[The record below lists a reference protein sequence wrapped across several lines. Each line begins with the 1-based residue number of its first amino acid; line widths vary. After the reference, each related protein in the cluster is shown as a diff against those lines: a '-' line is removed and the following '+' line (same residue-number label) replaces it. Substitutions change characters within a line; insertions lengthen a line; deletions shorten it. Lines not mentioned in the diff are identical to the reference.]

1 MSWPPEPVHVLPY
14 MAAGLGRCDQAKDFE
29 TERPLCSTGVG
40 QIVTGVLIRG
50 EEEIRDRQT
59 ERQREDAVLLVL
71 KVEEKG
77 PSLGMQVVSRSGKE
91 TDSPQVP
98 SEGTQ
103 PCRPTVGLW
112 KDETLNLCSL
122 RLLS

>member
-1 MSWPPEPVHVLPY
+1 

-77 PSLGMQVVSRSGKE
+77 PSLGMQAVSRSGE
-91 TDSPQVP
+91 RNRFSPGAFGRNAALQAH
-98 SEGTQ
+98 
-103 PCRPTVGLW
+103 CR
-112 KDETLNLCSL
+112 SL
-122 RLLS
+122 ER